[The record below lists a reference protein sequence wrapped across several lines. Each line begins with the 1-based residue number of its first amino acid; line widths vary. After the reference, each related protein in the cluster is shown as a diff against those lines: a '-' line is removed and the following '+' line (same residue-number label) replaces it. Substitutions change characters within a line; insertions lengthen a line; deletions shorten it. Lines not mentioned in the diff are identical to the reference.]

1 MFDAVPA
8 VLLPLTLF
16 SFVSSFTPGPNNM
29 MLLASG
35 VNFGWQRTVPH
46 LSGVC
51 LGFTFMVL
59 LIGLGLGRVF
69 VIVPVLYTV
78 LKVLGAAYLLWLAWK
93 IARSGPMGEGEK
105 ATGKPMTF
113 LQACAFQWVN
123 PKAWMMAVTAI
134 AAYPMAD
141 SVFFN
146 ALAVALVFGIVNLPC
161 VSAWVL
167 FGVGLRRMLSDPYK
181 VKVFNWVMAGL
192 LVASLWPVFAE
203 VVR

>member
-1 MFDAVPA
+1 
-8 VLLPLTLF
+8 
-16 SFVSSFTPGPNNM
+16 
-29 MLLASG
+29 
-35 VNFGWQRTVPH
+35 
-46 LSGVC
+46 
-51 LGFTFMVL
+51 
-59 LIGLGLGRVF
+59 
-69 VIVPVLYTV
+69 
-78 LKVLGAAYLLWLAWK
+78 
-93 IARSGPMGEGEK
+93 
-105 ATGKPMTF
+105 
-113 LQACAFQWVN
+113 
-123 PKAWMMAVTAI
+123 
-134 AAYPMAD
+134 AYPMAD